1 MDLFVPHQYKCL
13 TVKNWG
19 SKLFLNNEAII
30 IHVLFYTIIRR
41 AKALFDC
48 DAEDDL
54 ELSFHEEEL
63 LYNGNNI
70 I

>member
-1 MDLFVPHQYKCL
+1 MKPLLYV
-13 TVKNWG
+13 
-19 SKLFLNNEAII
+19 
-30 IHVLFYTIIRR
+30 VLFYTIIRR

-70 I
+70 M

>member
-1 MDLFVPHQYKCL
+1 M
-13 TVKNWG
+13 
-19 SKLFLNNEAII
+19 
-30 IHVLFYTIIRR
+30 VLFYTIIRR

-48 DAEDDL
+48 DAEDDF